1 MQIQTLTEGH
11 KLLELSPA
19 TAWNRVVRW
28 YVYIVLYYKKTFHV
42 WRQLK
47 IPIKIDETLI
57 FFVYIWISNK
67 AYKLF
72 GWNQGNSDQYINIL
86 GIYT

>member
-28 YVYIVLYYKKTFHV
+28 YVYIVLHYKKTFHV

-67 AYKLF
+67 AYEFNTQLH
-72 GWNQGNSDQYINIL
+72 GRS
-86 GIYT
+86 IY